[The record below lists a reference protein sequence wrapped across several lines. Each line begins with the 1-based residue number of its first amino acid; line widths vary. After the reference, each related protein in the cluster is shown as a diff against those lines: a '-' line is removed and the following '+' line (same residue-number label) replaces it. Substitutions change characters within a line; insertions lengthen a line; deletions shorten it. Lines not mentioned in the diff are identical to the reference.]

1 MFLLDIFKKKKTAEK
16 KPFSAKVTEGKEVK
30 KEKKPVSAKAAGEKG
45 KKTAEKKEEYIKVE
59 PAIKKRTS
67 GEAYRILY
75 SPHVTEKATSLTEED
90 KYTFKVWPRANKN
103 EIKKSVEE
111 VYGVKVVGV
120 KIINIPK
127 KERRTRGQTGWKKG
141 YKKAIVQIKKGQKIE
156 ILPR

>member
-1 MFLLDIFKKKKTAEK
+1 MALFDIFKKKKTPEK
-16 KPFSAKVTEGKEVK
+16 KAKRVEKKEEPK
-30 KEKKPVSAKAAGEKG
+30 KEKKP
-45 KKTAEKKEEYIKVE
+45 AEKKEEYIKVE
-59 PAIKKRTS
+59 PAIKKRTF

-120 KIINIPK
+120 KIINVPK

-141 YKKAIVQIKKGQKIE
+141 YKKAIVQIKEGQKIE